1 MSDEHNNDNL
11 NDDNDFFRF
20 SMDPENKKN
29 GNNKN
34 GGKRKRKFPIFT
46 LLLFIFLGLLIVDL
60 FQSKKQDNLID
71 FSDFKAK
78 ISSGEIVRVEL
89 GETYFTGYGP
99 ASAALFDQQLNT
111 DQNAVPT
118 GSLPFSA
125 IHIFS
130 FISGLLKALAS
141 SP

>member
-1 MSDEHNNDNL
+1 MSDEHNNDNLNDNL

-60 FQSKKQDNLID
+60 FQSKKQDNEID
-71 FSDFKAK
+71 FSDFNFSSKAVNA
-78 ISSGEIVRVEL
+78 ISKASYLIIATL
-89 GETYFTGYGP
+89 LPTETPPIKSVIIHSITCI
-99 ASAALFDQQLNT
+99 ALSVVKFIHHLCYINLQISHFLT
-111 DQNAVPT
+111 D
-118 GSLPFSA
+118 
-125 IHIFS
+125 
-130 FISGLLKALAS
+130 
-141 SP
+141 